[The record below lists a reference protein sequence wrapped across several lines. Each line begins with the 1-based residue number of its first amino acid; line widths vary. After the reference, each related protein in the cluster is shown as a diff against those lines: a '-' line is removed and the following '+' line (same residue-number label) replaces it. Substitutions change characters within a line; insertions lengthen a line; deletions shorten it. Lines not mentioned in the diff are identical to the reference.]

1 MLLGALEKLQ
11 KEGKKKTSTRGR
23 EAIEKFVAE
32 QHGHQMCGKFSNSA
46 IKDQAFSSSAWIYV
60 KKTTTRT
67 NPFWNG

>member
-11 KEGKKKTSTRGR
+11 KEEKKKTSTRGR

-46 IKDQAFSSSAWIYV
+46 IKDQAFSSSA
-60 KKTTTRT
+60 
-67 NPFWNG
+67 